1 MREPGR
7 VLRQLAQAVSDQLLY
22 GPDHPATEQR
32 LDVLGERVREACD
45 DGGELD
51 FSFLDHRV
59 VEGDHPLGTWDDWPV
74 AGRLASAGLRRLS
87 FSPGIEDEELR
98 GFVTWVVDQ
107 LRRQD
112 ERGWTEPPGWPHIEC
127 GDITVESREMRASV
141 EALPDGEGRPVELDV
156 EVEITRALFEQATE
170 EGRVEAGEAQAV
182 IRALSV
188 VLETGGTPLVAVSK
202 VNELDA
208 YTTVHSLN
216 VSLLTM
222 SLAERIGY
230 GSSAVYQ
237 LGVCGLLHDVGK
249 QNVPMSIL
257 TKDSGLDDDEW
268 EEIKKHPA
276 EGSRIL
282 LRSGSSLEAPA
293 VVAYEHHMQG
303 TDGGYPERSRARPLH
318 DASRLV
324 QVCDIFDALRTHR
337 AHRAALSTEEALTV
351 LTDEAGPEGPDPDLV
366 ADLRELLEHADPRIS
381 VEEPEEI
388 PA

>member
-1 MREPGR
+1 MTEPGR
-7 VLRQLAQAVSDQLLY
+7 VLRQLARAVSDQLLY

-32 LDVLGERVREACD
+32 LEVLRERIREACD
-45 DGGELD
+45 EVGELD

-59 VEGDHPLGTWDDWPV
+59 VEGERPLGTWDDWPV

-87 FSPGIEDEELR
+87 FSPGIGEDEVR
-98 GFVTWVVDQ
+98 GFVGWVVEQ

-112 ERGWTEPPGWPHIEC
+112 ERGWTAPPGWPHIEC
-127 GDITVESREMRASV
+127 GDVTVESRDLRSGDEDESYR
-141 EALPDGEGRPVELDV
+141 GRPLELDV
-156 EVEITRALFEQATE
+156 EVEVTRALFEQAGE
-170 EGRVEAGEAQAV
+170 QGRVEGGETQAV

-188 VLETGGTPLVAVSK
+188 VLETGGSPLVAVSK
-202 VNELDA
+202 VNDLDA

-230 GSSAVYQ
+230 GSAAVYQ

-249 QNVPMSIL
+249 QNVPTSIL
-257 TKDSGLDDDEW
+257 TKESGLDDEEW
-268 EEIKKHPA
+268 QEIKRHPV
-276 EGSRIL
+276 EGARIL

-303 TDGGYPERSRARPLH
+303 ADGGYPERSRPRPLH
-318 DASRLV
+318 EASRIV
-324 QVCDIFDALRTHR
+324 QVCDIFDALGTHR
-337 AHRAALSTEEALTV
+337 AHRAALSTAEALTV
-351 LTDEAGPEGPDPDLV
+351 LADEAGPDGPDPDLV
-366 ADLRELLEHADPRIS
+366 AELRALLATSDPRIS
-381 VEEPEEI
+381 VDGSEST

>member
-1 MREPGR
+1 MTGSGP

-32 LDVLGERVREACD
+32 LGALWERIREACD
-45 DGGELD
+45 EGGELD

-59 VEGDHPLGTWDDWPV
+59 VQGDRPLGTWDDWPV

-87 FSPGIEDEELR
+87 FSPGIEEDEVR
-98 GFVTWVVDQ
+98 GFVTWVVEQ

-127 GDITVESREMRASV
+127 GDITVESRNRRS
-141 EALPDGEGRPVELDV
+141 EADSGAPGEGRPLELDV
-156 EVEITRALFEQATE
+156 EVEVTRALFEQATE
-170 EGRVEAGEAQAV
+170 RGEVEGGEAQAV

-188 VLETGGTPLVAVSK
+188 VLETGGSPLVAVSK

-216 VSLLTM
+216 VSLLVM
-222 SLAERIGY
+222 SMAERIGY

-249 QNVPMSIL
+249 QSVPMEIL
-257 TKDSGLDDDEW
+257 TKESGLDDDEW
-268 EEIKKHPA
+268 AEIQKHPV
-276 EGSRIL
+276 EGARIL

-303 TDGGYPERSRARPLH
+303 TEGGYPERSRPRPLH
-318 DASRLV
+318 DASRIV

-351 LTDEAGPEGPDPDLV
+351 VADEAGPDGPDPDLV
-366 ADLRELLEHADPRIS
+366 AELRELLEHEDPRIS
-381 VEEPEEI
+381 VEEPEAM

>member
-1 MREPGR
+1 MTGPGP

-32 LDVLGERVREACD
+32 LEVLWERIREACD
-45 DGGELD
+45 DEGELD

-59 VEGDHPLGTWDDWPV
+59 VEGDQPLGTWDDWPV

-87 FSPGIEDEELR
+87 FSPGIEEDEVR
-98 GFVTWVVDQ
+98 GFVNWVVEQ

-127 GDITVESREMRASV
+127 GDVTVESRETRS
-141 EALPDGEGRPVELDV
+141 EEELESFDEGRPLELDV
-156 EVEITRALFEQATE
+156 EVEVTRALFEQAGE
-170 EGRVEAGEAQAV
+170 QGQVEGGEAQAV

-188 VLETGGTPLVAVSK
+188 VLDSGGSPLVAVSK

-249 QNVPMSIL
+249 QRVPMSIL
-257 TKDSGLDDDEW
+257 TKDSGLNDDEW
-268 EEIKKHPA
+268 AEIEKHPA
-276 EGSRIL
+276 EGARIL

-303 TDGGYPERSRARPLH
+303 TDGGYPERSRSRPLH
-318 DASRLV
+318 EASRIV
-324 QVCDIFDALRTHR
+324 QVCDIFDALGTHR

-366 ADLRELLEHADPRIS
+366 AELRELVEQSDPRIA
-381 VEEPEEI
+381 VEEPEAM

>member
-1 MREPGR
+1 MRGAGR

-22 GPDHPATEQR
+22 GPDHPATRQR
-32 LDVLGERVREACD
+32 LEVLGERIRETCD
-45 DGGELD
+45 EQGELD

-59 VEGDHPLGTWDDWPV
+59 VEGERPLGTWDDWPV

-87 FSPGIEDEELR
+87 FSPGIEGEEVR
-98 GFVTWVVDQ
+98 GFVTWVVEQ

-127 GDITVESREMRASV
+127 GDITVESRDLRPE
-141 EALPDGEGRPVELDV
+141 DGDESHEGRPLELDV
-156 EVEITRALFEQATE
+156 EVEVTRALFEQATDRGQV
-170 EGRVEAGEAQAV
+170 EGGEAQAV

-188 VLETGGTPLVAVSK
+188 VLETGGSPLVAVSK

-249 QNVPMSIL
+249 QSVPMSIL
-257 TKDSGLDDDEW
+257 TKDSGLNDEEW
-268 EEIKKHPA
+268 AEIRKHPV
-276 EGSRIL
+276 EGARIL

-303 TDGGYPERSRARPLH
+303 TDGGYPERSRSRPLH
-318 DASRLV
+318 EASRIV

-351 LTDEAGPEGPDPDLV
+351 LVDEAGPDGPDPDLV
-366 ADLRELLEHADPRIS
+366 AEMRELLATNDPRIS
-381 VEEPEEI
+381 VEEPEAM